1 MIEYSIS
8 PEGVKYEIPT
18 KEELRDEFTKIE
30 RVVQE
35 QKEKGR
41 EIVTVMGLGFVGA
54 VMAAV
59 VADAK
64 DSPYFVLGYQRPSK
78 RSYWKIQYI
87 NSGIPPVS
95 AEDPEI
101 PEIFRRTVLEKKTLL
116 ATSCEESLGLA
127 DIIVV
132 DIQLDAIKP
141 AFGKA
146 EMGYVELD
154 AFKAG
159 CKTIGKYMKEDA
171 LVLIETT
178 VPPGTC
184 EKIVLPI
191 LKEEREKRGMRKP
204 PCLAHS
210 YERVMPGRKY
220 VSSIRDF
227 WRTWAGINRE
237 SSDFA
242 GKFLSRVVTY
252 PLYEAEDTNASEVAK
267 VLENS
272 YRAVN
277 IAFIYDWTLRAEEIG
292 IDLWK
297 VLPGIRV
304 RPTHNN
310 IMNPGLGVGGYCL
323 TKDSV
328 LANWAF
334 REIFGC
340 GDGVPYTIEAIDI
353 NDKMPFHTV
362 DLVVDALKEVGR
374 NINGSVVTI
383 LGASY
388 LADVGDTR
396 HSPSEILIRRLKE
409 MRTEIRVHDPYVKFW
424 PEFAHQDEDEFSL
437 AKQFKNQEG
446 LKNLKVEQE
455 LEKVIKGADAIVF
468 AVRHKDYLR
477 LEPKE
482 VLRMN
487 GGVPAIV
494 DAFNII
500 DDDGIMEY
508 LRNGCSVRGVG
519 KGHIR
524 RLKQLLQRG

>member
-1 MIEYSIS
+1 MSEYSVS
-8 PEGVKYEIPT
+8 PDGIKYRIPT
-18 KEELRDEFTKIE
+18 REELKAELASISEIVEDQRAM
-30 RVVQE
+30 
-35 QKEKGR
+35 GR

-78 RSYWKIQYI
+78 RSYWKIPYI
-87 NSGIPPVS
+87 NSGKPPVS

-101 PEIFRRTVLEKKTLL
+101 PEIFRRTVLEKKTLM
-116 ATSCEESLGLA
+116 ATGCEESLGLA

-132 DIQLDAIKP
+132 DIQLDAAKP
-141 AFGKA
+141 VFGKA
-146 EMGYVELD
+146 ETGYVELD

-159 CKTIGKYMKEDA
+159 CRTIGKYMRKDA
-171 LVLIETT
+171 LVLVETT

-184 EKIVLPI
+184 ERIVLPL
-191 LKEEREKRGMRKP
+191 LKEEREKRGITKP
-204 PCLAHS
+204 PHLAHS

-227 WRTWAGINRE
+227 WRTWAGIDRE
-237 SSDFA
+237 STELA
-242 GKFLSRVVTY
+242 RRFLSRVITY
-252 PLYEAEDTNASEVAK
+252 PLYEAENTTASEVAK

-304 RPTHNN
+304 RPTHSN

-334 REIFGC
+334 MEIFGC
-340 GDGVPYTIEAIDI
+340 SGGVPYTVEAINI
-353 NDKMPFHTV
+353 NDKMPLHTA
-362 DLVVDALKEVGR
+362 DLVADALKESGR
-374 NINGSVVTI
+374 GIKGSTVAV

-388 LADVGDTR
+388 LADIGDTR
-396 HSPSEILIRRLKE
+396 HSPSEILIRRLRE
-409 MRTEIRVHDPYVKFW
+409 MGAEIRVHDPYVKVW
-424 PEFAHQDEDEFSL
+424 PEFAQQDEDEFSL
-437 AKQFKNQEG
+437 AKQFRNQDD
-446 LKNLKVEQE
+446 LKNLRVEQD
-455 LEKVIKGADAIVF
+455 LDKVVKDADAIVF
-468 AVRHKDYLR
+468 AVRHNDYLQ

-482 VLRMN
+482 VLRIN
-487 GGVPAIV
+487 GGTPAIV
-494 DAFNII
+494 DAFNIVEDNKI
-500 DDDGIMEY
+500 IEY
-508 LRNGCSVRGVG
+508 LKNRCAVRGVG
-519 KGHIR
+519 KGHIK
-524 RLKQLLQRG
+524 RLKQLV